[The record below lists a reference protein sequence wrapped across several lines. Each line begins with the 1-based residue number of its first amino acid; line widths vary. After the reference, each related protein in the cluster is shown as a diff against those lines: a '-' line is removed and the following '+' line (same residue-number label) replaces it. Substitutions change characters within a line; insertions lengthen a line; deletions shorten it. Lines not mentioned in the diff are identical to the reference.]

1 MSDSDPSPM
10 QRRRS
15 ALVDILREHEIHS
28 QVDLLSHDGQGMPVD
43 QATLSR
49 DLRSLG
55 VSKGPSGY
63 QPPDS
68 PEVDRSVRRRLASL
82 LRDHLLGMD
91 PSGSMLVLK
100 VTPGYASAIAVEI
113 DQAGLPGFL
122 GSIAGRDTVFL
133 AADGDVGLRRLR
145 SDLTKLTSRVPRI
158 GPREL
163 LCEYRFLVVKCGW
176 FINHRRIRR
185 FRLR

>member
-28 QVDLLSHDGQGMPVD
+28 QVDLVNHMTAKGMPVD

-68 PEVDRSVRRRLASL
+68 IEVDRSVRRRLASL

-113 DQAGLPGFL
+113 DQAALPGFL

-145 SDLTKLTSRVPRI
+145 SDLTKFTSR
-158 GPREL
+158 GA
-163 LCEYRFLVVKCGW
+163 
-176 FINHRRIRR
+176 
-185 FRLR
+185 